1 MLILNSTAIFSQLN
15 YVNFIVNREAAGAV
29 GYLLALKGVS
39 TYQSTLKT
47 MDLDDNGRDVD
58 CEKLIKDVSLKIFII
73 DMCDDIKK

>member
-29 GYLLALKGVS
+29 GYLLALKGMS